1 MKRYLIKEFSLSHT
15 PVQNEIVIS
24 IELGRETRIIE
35 EDGRKNCLLALT
47 LTAFGRADETDYL
60 TIKASMEG
68 VFECQETLEEKALEM
83 VAESGTS
90 ILLPVLRAA
99 ILSFYRAGRPY
110 TSNCYSTYES
120 TFFFGSRKE
129 VKSLYTLPQLF
140 IELLD

>member
-1 MKRYLIKEFSLSHT
+1 MHRVEQAILQMKRYLIKEFSFSYT

-24 IELGRETRIIE
+24 IELGRETKIIE

-47 LTAFGRADETDYL
+47 LSAFGRADETDYL

-68 VFECQETLEEKALEM
+68 VFECQETLEEKALEKM

-99 ILSFYRAGRPY
+99 ILSFTGQAGLTPPIVIPLMNPRF
-110 TSNCYSTYES
+110 SSEAE
-120 TFFFGSRKE
+120 K
-129 VKSLYTLPQLF
+129 Q
-140 IELLD
+140 

>member
-1 MKRYLIKEFSLSHT
+1 MHRVEQAILQMKRYLIKEFSFSYT

-68 VFECQETLEEKALEM
+68 VFECQETLEEKALEKM

-99 ILSFYRAGRPY
+99 ILSFTGQAGLTPPIVIPLMNPRF
-110 TSNCYSTYES
+110 SSEAE
-120 TFFFGSRKE
+120 K
-129 VKSLYTLPQLF
+129 K
-140 IELLD
+140 

>member
-1 MKRYLIKEFSLSHT
+1 MHRVEQAILQMKRYLIKEFSFSYT

-24 IELGRETRIIE
+24 IELGRETKIIE

-47 LTAFGRADETDYL
+47 LSAFGRADETDYL

-68 VFECQETLEEKALEM
+68 VFECQETLEEKALEKM

-99 ILSFYRAGRPY
+99 ILSFTGQAGLTPPIVIPLMNPRF
-110 TSNCYSTYES
+110 SSEAE
-120 TFFFGSRKE
+120 K
-129 VKSLYTLPQLF
+129 K
-140 IELLD
+140 

>member
-1 MKRYLIKEFSLSHT
+1 MKRYLIKEFSFSYT

-68 VFECQETLEEKALEM
+68 VFECQETLEEKALEKM

-99 ILSFYRAGRPY
+99 ILSFTGQAGLTPPIVIPLMNPRF
-110 TSNCYSTYES
+110 SSEAE
-120 TFFFGSRKE
+120 K
-129 VKSLYTLPQLF
+129 K
-140 IELLD
+140 

>member
-1 MKRYLIKEFSLSHT
+1 MHRVEQAILQMKRYLIKEFSFSYT

-47 LTAFGRADETDYL
+47 LKAFGRADETDYL

-68 VFECQETLEEKALEM
+68 VFECQETLEEKALEKM

-99 ILSFYRAGRPY
+99 ILSFTGQAGLTPPIVIPLMNPRF
-110 TSNCYSTYES
+110 SSEAE
-120 TFFFGSRKE
+120 K
-129 VKSLYTLPQLF
+129 K
-140 IELLD
+140 

>member
-1 MKRYLIKEFSLSHT
+1 MKRYLIKEFCFSYT

-24 IELGRETRIIE
+24 IELGRETKIIE
-35 EDGRKNCLLALT
+35 EDGKKNCLLELT

-68 VFECQETLEEKALEM
+68 VFECQETLEEKALEKM

-99 ILSFYRAGRPY
+99 ILSFTGQAGLTPPIVIPLMNPRF
-110 TSNCYSTYES
+110 SSEAE
-120 TFFFGSRKE
+120 K
-129 VKSLYTLPQLF
+129 K
-140 IELLD
+140 

>member
-1 MKRYLIKEFSLSHT
+1 MHRVEQAILQMKRYLIKEFSFSYT

-24 IELGRETRIIE
+24 IELGRETKIIE

-68 VFECQETLEEKALEM
+68 VFECQETLEEKALEKM

-99 ILSFYRAGRPY
+99 ILSFTGQAGLTPPIVIPLMNPRF
-110 TSNCYSTYES
+110 SSEAE
-120 TFFFGSRKE
+120 K
-129 VKSLYTLPQLF
+129 Q
-140 IELLD
+140 

>member
-1 MKRYLIKEFSLSHT
+1 MHRVEQAILQMKRYLIKEFSFSYT

-24 IELGRETRIIE
+24 IELGRETKIIE

-68 VFECQETLEEKALEM
+68 VFECQETLEEKALEKM

-99 ILSFYRAGRPY
+99 ILSFTGQAGLTPPIVIPLMNPRF
-110 TSNCYSTYES
+110 SSEAE
-120 TFFFGSRKE
+120 K
-129 VKSLYTLPQLF
+129 K
-140 IELLD
+140 

>member
-1 MKRYLIKEFSLSHT
+1 MKRYLIKEFSFSYT

-24 IELGRETRIIE
+24 IELGRETKIIE

-68 VFECQETLEEKALEM
+68 VFECQETLEEKALEKM

-99 ILSFYRAGRPY
+99 ILSFTGQAGLTPPIVIPLMNPRF
-110 TSNCYSTYES
+110 SSEAE
-120 TFFFGSRKE
+120 K
-129 VKSLYTLPQLF
+129 K
-140 IELLD
+140 

>member
-1 MKRYLIKEFSLSHT
+1 MHRVEQAILQMKRYLIKEFSFSYT

-24 IELGRETRIIE
+24 IELGRETKIIE

-68 VFECQETLEEKALEM
+68 VFECQETLEEKALEKT

-99 ILSFYRAGRPY
+99 ILSFTGQAGLTPPIVIPLMNPRF
-110 TSNCYSTYES
+110 SSEAE
-120 TFFFGSRKE
+120 K
-129 VKSLYTLPQLF
+129 Q
-140 IELLD
+140 

>member
-1 MKRYLIKEFSLSHT
+1 MNRVEQAILQMKRYLIKEFCFSYT

-24 IELGRETRIIE
+24 IELGRETKIIE
-35 EDGRKNCLLALT
+35 EDGKKNCLLELT

-68 VFECQETLEEKALEM
+68 VFECQETLEEKALEKI

-99 ILSFYRAGRPY
+99 ILSFTGQAGLTPPIVIPLMNPRF
-110 TSNCYSTYES
+110 SSEAE
-120 TFFFGSRKE
+120 K
-129 VKSLYTLPQLF
+129 Q
-140 IELLD
+140 

>member
-1 MKRYLIKEFSLSHT
+1 MKRYLIKEFCFSYT

-24 IELGRETRIIE
+24 IELGRETKIIE
-35 EDGRKNCLLALT
+35 EDGKKNCLLELT

-68 VFECQETLEEKALEM
+68 VFECQETLEEKALEKM

-99 ILSFYRAGRPY
+99 ILSFTGQAGLTPPIVIPLMNPRF
-110 TSNCYSTYES
+110 SSEAE
-120 TFFFGSRKE
+120 K
-129 VKSLYTLPQLF
+129 Q
-140 IELLD
+140 

>member
-1 MKRYLIKEFSLSHT
+1 MHRVEQAILQMKRYLIKEFSFSYT

-47 LTAFGRADETDYL
+47 LSAFGRADETDYL

-68 VFECQETLEEKALEM
+68 VFECQETLEEKALEKM

-99 ILSFYRAGRPY
+99 ILSFTGQAGLTPPIVIPLMNPRF
-110 TSNCYSTYES
+110 SSEAE
-120 TFFFGSRKE
+120 K
-129 VKSLYTLPQLF
+129 K
-140 IELLD
+140 

>member
-1 MKRYLIKEFSLSHT
+1 MHRVEQAILQMKRYLIKEFSFSYT

-68 VFECQETLEEKALEM
+68 VFECQETLEEKALEKM

-99 ILSFYRAGRPY
+99 ILSFTGQAGLTPPIVIPLMNPRF
-110 TSNCYSTYES
+110 SSEAE
-120 TFFFGSRKE
+120 K
-129 VKSLYTLPQLF
+129 Q
-140 IELLD
+140 